1 VTSGSLSVP
10 RRRWP
15 RFRPWR
21 GAGTRW
27 RRAGTRWP
35 DSPRRLSVP
44 VEAAR
49 VVAITAVVAC
59 LIILFAPPAG
69 DAAAHLYRTYLVDKN
84 ILVWDTFWYRGNF
97 PIFTY
102 SLLYYPVAA
111 LVGNTA
117 AAVAGVLSAAGA
129 FSVIILREW
138 GRIAVWPARAF
149 GVVAA
154 GPLVTGTF
162 PYGLGLA
169 AGLFALVAAQRNKRW
184 MAFGMAVV
192 TLGLSPLAFAF
203 LVLALAAAALARPL
217 NRNHLLLGVGL
228 PLLLSLAT
236 AAVVVLSHAG
246 RYPFGGWS
254 LLAVATVAGCGFA
267 LASHAPRARVLAAFF
282 ALWLVASVVLFF
294 VPTPFGETVTRLRY
308 IVFPLMLAT
317 VLFAGWRP
325 RWLAVVGLSVAALY
339 NILPYAV
346 GMTVQA
352 LDSRAAEASFWQ
364 PAIDYLRAN
373 NTPDNL
379 VEVVATENHWEA
391 YWLPRAGIPL
401 VRGWYRQTDIQ
412 RNPLLYA
419 SQITPQQ
426 YRHWLDRNAVRYVVL
441 PRIRLD
447 VYTGG
452 QEARLV
458 RSRQTGLIPV
468 LRARTLAVYEVPHAT
483 PLLTG
488 PAPAAVTAL
497 EHQRID
503 GWVQVPGRYELRLEW
518 SPYWRVLS
526 GDACIGAG
534 PDEATIDLSLA
545 RAGPFRLAID
555 ERPRDLVKGLS
566 RPPHC

>member
-1 VTSGSLSVP
+1 
-10 RRRWP
+10 
-15 RFRPWR
+15 
-21 GAGTRW
+21 
-27 RRAGTRWP
+27 
-35 DSPRRLSVP
+35 VP

-49 VVAITAVVAC
+49 VVAITAVVAS

-84 ILVWDTFWYRGNF
+84 ILVWDTFWYRGNY

-102 SLLYYPVAA
+102 SLLYYPIAA
-111 LVGNTA
+111 LVGNTPA
-117 AAVAGVLSAAGA
+117 TVAGILSSAGA

-169 AGLFALVAAQRNKRW
+169 AALIALVAAQRNKRW
-184 MAFGMAVV
+184 VVLGMAVV

-217 NRNHLLLGVGL
+217 NRSHLWVGVGL
-228 PLLLSLAT
+228 AVLLSLAT
-236 AAVVVLSHAG
+236 AAVVGLGHEG
-246 RYPFGGWS
+246 HYPFGGWS
-254 LLAVATVAGCGFA
+254 LLAVTTVAGCGFA
-267 LASHAPRARVLAAFF
+267 LASHAPRARVLATFF
-282 ALWLVASVVLFF
+282 ALWLLASVVLFF

-317 VLFAGWRP
+317 VLLAGSRP
-325 RWLAVVGLSVAALY
+325 RWLAAVGLSVAALY
-339 NILPYAV
+339 NIVPYVV
-346 GMTVQA
+346 GMTVQS
-352 LDSRAAEASFWQ
+352 LDSRAAEVSFWQ
-364 PAIDYLRAN
+364 PAVDYLRAN

-419 SQITPQQ
+419 SQITPEQ
-426 YRHWLDRNAVRYVVL
+426 YRGWLDRNAVRYVVL

-447 VYTGG
+447 VYTGAR
-452 QEARLV
+452 EASLV
-458 RSRQTGLIPV
+458 RSPQTGLIPV
-468 LRARTLAVYEVPHAT
+468 LHTRSLVVYEVPHAT

-488 PAPAAVTAL
+488 AAPAAVTAL
-497 EHQRID
+497 EHQQID
-503 GWVQVPGRYELRLEW
+503 GWVQAPGQYELRLQW
-518 SPYWRVLS
+518 SPYWRVVS
-526 GDACIGAG
+526 GDACIAAG
-534 PDEATIDLSLA
+534 PDEATIELSLA
-545 RAGPFRLAID
+545 RAGRFRLAID
-555 ERPRDLVKGLS
+555 ERPHDLVSGLN
-566 RPPHC
+566 RPAGC

>member
-1 VTSGSLSVP
+1 VRSGSLSVL
-10 RRRWP
+10 RRS
-15 RFRPWR
+15 RPKFWSWR
-21 GAGTRW
+21 GVGNL
-27 RRAGTRWP
+27 WP
-35 DSPRRLSVP
+35 DSQSRLSVR

-49 VVAITAVVAC
+49 VVAITAVAAS

-84 ILVWDTFWYRGNF
+84 ILFWDTFWYRGNY

-117 AAVAGVLSAAGA
+117 ATVAGILSAAGA
-129 FSVIILREW
+129 FSVIVLREW

-169 AGLFALVAAQRNKRW
+169 AGLIALVAVQRNKRW
-184 MAFGMAVV
+184 LAFGMAVV

-203 LVLALAAAALARPL
+203 LVLTLAAAALARPL
-217 NRNHLLLGVGL
+217 NRGHLWVGVGL
-228 PLLLSLAT
+228 AVLLIVAT
-236 AAVVVLSHAG
+236 AAVVRLGHEG

-254 LLAVATVAGCGFA
+254 LLAVTTVAGCGLA
-267 LASHAPRARVLAAFF
+267 LASHAPRARVLAVFF
-282 ALWLVASVVLFF
+282 ALWLAASVLLFF

-317 VLFAGWRP
+317 VLLAGWRP
-325 RWLAVVGLSVAALY
+325 RWLAAVGLSVAALY
-339 NILPYAV
+339 NIVPYAV
-346 GMTVQA
+346 GMTVQS

-364 PAIDYLRAN
+364 PAVDYLRAN
-373 NTPDNL
+373 NTPNNL
-379 VEVVATENHWEA
+379 VEVVSTENHWEA

-401 VRGWYRQTDIQ
+401 VRGWYRQTDMQ

-419 SQITPQQ
+419 SHISPEQ
-426 YRHWLDRNAVRYVVL
+426 YRQWLDRNAVRYVVL
-441 PRIRLD
+441 PTIRLD
-447 VYTGG
+447 VYTGAR
-452 QEARLV
+452 EANLV
-458 RSRQTGLIPV
+458 RSPRTGLIPV
-468 LRARTLAVYEVPHAT
+468 LQAPTLVVYEVPRPT

-488 PAPAAVTAL
+488 PAPAAITAL
-497 EHQRID
+497 EHQQID
-503 GWVQVPGRYELRLEW
+503 GWVQAPGRYELRLEW

-534 PDEATIDLSLA
+534 PHETTIELSLA
-545 RAGPFRLAID
+545 RGGSFRLAID
-555 ERPRDLVKGLS
+555 ERPHDLVRGFS
-566 RPPHC
+566 RPTRC